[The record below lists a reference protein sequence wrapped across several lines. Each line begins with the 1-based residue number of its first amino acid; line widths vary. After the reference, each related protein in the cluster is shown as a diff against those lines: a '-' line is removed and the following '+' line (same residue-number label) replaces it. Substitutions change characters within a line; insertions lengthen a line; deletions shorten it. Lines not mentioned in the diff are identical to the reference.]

1 MDMRLK
7 NVRDRHAG
15 FTRRLNVNIAVRARV
30 KYRCDSFIIIAE
42 QIGKLSDPFGLNGFK
57 NERHRR
63 QSNAKQLQTSIRSTL
78 QSKLWGAQA
87 ASLLFSAVCRKAL
100 ERSSRK
106 LFCNVGVSSAS
117 CRRLQVRHG
126 ESVLW
131 RTGALCS
138 PEDSPHLDR
147 NRQQMVDHVSTAIA

>member
-1 MDMRLK
+1 MNMRFK

-15 FTRRLNVNIAVRARV
+15 FTRRLNVNIAVRAWI
-30 KYRCDSFIIIAE
+30 KYRCDSFIIVAD
-42 QIGKLSDPFGLNGFK
+42 QIGKLGDTFSLNGFK
-57 NERHRR
+57 NERHVSRFNANR
-63 QSNAKQLQTSIRSTL
+63 QRTSTRSTL

-87 ASLLFSAVCRKAL
+87 ASLLFSAACRKAL

-131 RTGALCS
+131 RTGACAPQKIHRTWTVTGSKWLI
-138 PEDSPHLDR
+138 
-147 NRQQMVDHVSTAIA
+147 M